1 MSDFYLKMISSNGV
15 FYEGLCNSLIIPAP
29 DGERAVM
36 AHHEELMIAVTEG
49 EARFR
54 KKEGEAFTSV
64 VVGRGYCQVANNRV
78 VLLTD
83 TIESEH
89 PGVSYDAGGHGK
101 STCKDQGIGKICRIL
116 KLRIIKKMQAVW
128 PAFCCSVFI
137 FRGWGSRFQRG

>member
-54 KKEGEAFTSV
+54 KKEGEAFASV

-83 TIESEH
+83 TIERPEDIDEKRAREALERANERLRQKQSIREYHMTRAAMARALARIRESEKF
-89 PGVSYDAGGHGK
+89 AGY
-101 STCKDQGIGKICRIL
+101 
-116 KLRIIKKMQAVW
+116 
-128 PAFCCSVFI
+128 
-137 FRGWGSRFQRG
+137 

>member
-83 TIESEH
+83 TIERPEDIDEKRAREALERANERLRQKQSIREYHMTRAAMARALARIRESEKF
-89 PGVSYDAGGHGK
+89 AGH
-101 STCKDQGIGKICRIL
+101 
-116 KLRIIKKMQAVW
+116 
-128 PAFCCSVFI
+128 
-137 FRGWGSRFQRG
+137 

>member
-1 MSDFYLKMISSNGV
+1 MSDFYLKMISSNGI

-49 EARFR
+49 EAKFR

-64 VVGRGYCQVANNRV
+64 VVGRGFCQVANNRV

-83 TIESEH
+83 TIERPEDIDEKRAREALERANERLRQKQSIREYHMTRAAMARALARIRESEKFT
-89 PGVSYDAGGHGK
+89 GH
-101 STCKDQGIGKICRIL
+101 
-116 KLRIIKKMQAVW
+116 
-128 PAFCCSVFI
+128 
-137 FRGWGSRFQRG
+137 

>member
-1 MSDFYLKMISSNGV
+1 MMSDFYLKMISSNGV

-83 TIESEH
+83 TIERPEDIDENRAREALERANERLRQNQSIREYHMTRAAMARALARIRESEKF
-89 PGVSYDAGGHGK
+89 AGH
-101 STCKDQGIGKICRIL
+101 
-116 KLRIIKKMQAVW
+116 
-128 PAFCCSVFI
+128 
-137 FRGWGSRFQRG
+137 

>member
-1 MSDFYLKMISSNGV
+1 MMSDFYLKMISSNGV

-83 TIESEH
+83 TIERPEDIDEKRAREALERANERLRQKQSIREYHMTRAAMARALARIRESEKF
-89 PGVSYDAGGHGK
+89 AGH
-101 STCKDQGIGKICRIL
+101 
-116 KLRIIKKMQAVW
+116 
-128 PAFCCSVFI
+128 
-137 FRGWGSRFQRG
+137 

>member
-36 AHHEELMIAVTEG
+36 AHHEELKIAVTEG

-83 TIESEH
+83 TIERPEDIDEKRAREALERANERLRQKQSIREYHMTRAAMARALARIRESEKF
-89 PGVSYDAGGHGK
+89 AGY
-101 STCKDQGIGKICRIL
+101 
-116 KLRIIKKMQAVW
+116 
-128 PAFCCSVFI
+128 
-137 FRGWGSRFQRG
+137 

>member
-1 MSDFYLKMISSNGV
+1 MMSDFYLKMISSNGI

-49 EARFR
+49 EAKFR

-64 VVGRGYCQVANNRV
+64 VVGRGFCQVANNRV

-83 TIESEH
+83 TIERPEDIDEKRAREALERANERLRQKQSIREYHMTRAAMARALARIRESEKFT
-89 PGVSYDAGGHGK
+89 GH
-101 STCKDQGIGKICRIL
+101 
-116 KLRIIKKMQAVW
+116 
-128 PAFCCSVFI
+128 
-137 FRGWGSRFQRG
+137 

>member
-1 MSDFYLKMISSNGV
+1 MSDFYLKMISSNGI

-83 TIESEH
+83 TIERPEDIDEKRAREALERANERLRQKQSIREYHMTRAAMARALARIRESEKFT
-89 PGVSYDAGGHGK
+89 GH
-101 STCKDQGIGKICRIL
+101 
-116 KLRIIKKMQAVW
+116 
-128 PAFCCSVFI
+128 
-137 FRGWGSRFQRG
+137 

>member
-83 TIESEH
+83 TIERPEDIDEKRAREALERANERLRQKQSIREYHMTRAAMARALARIRESEKFT
-89 PGVSYDAGGHGK
+89 GH
-101 STCKDQGIGKICRIL
+101 
-116 KLRIIKKMQAVW
+116 
-128 PAFCCSVFI
+128 
-137 FRGWGSRFQRG
+137 

>member
-1 MSDFYLKMISSNGV
+1 MMSDFYLKMISSNGV

-83 TIESEH
+83 TIERPEDIDEKRAREALERANERLRQKQSIREYHMTRAAMARALARIRESEKFT
-89 PGVSYDAGGHGK
+89 GH
-101 STCKDQGIGKICRIL
+101 
-116 KLRIIKKMQAVW
+116 
-128 PAFCCSVFI
+128 
-137 FRGWGSRFQRG
+137 

>member
-64 VVGRGYCQVANNRV
+64 VVGRGYCRVSLFADSIEKPEDIDENRAREALERANER
-78 VLLTD
+78 LRQKQSIREYHMTRAAMARALAR
-83 TIESEH
+83 IRESEKF
-89 PGVSYDAGGHGK
+89 AGY
-101 STCKDQGIGKICRIL
+101 
-116 KLRIIKKMQAVW
+116 
-128 PAFCCSVFI
+128 
-137 FRGWGSRFQRG
+137 

>member
-83 TIESEH
+83 TIERPEDIDEKRAREALERANERLRQKQSIREYHMTRAAMARALARIRESEKF
-89 PGVSYDAGGHGK
+89 AGY
-101 STCKDQGIGKICRIL
+101 
-116 KLRIIKKMQAVW
+116 
-128 PAFCCSVFI
+128 
-137 FRGWGSRFQRG
+137 

>member
-1 MSDFYLKMISSNGV
+1 MMSDFYLKMISSNGV

-83 TIESEH
+83 TIERPEDIDEKRAREALERANERLRQKQSIREYHMTRAAMARALARIRESEKF
-89 PGVSYDAGGHGK
+89 AGY
-101 STCKDQGIGKICRIL
+101 
-116 KLRIIKKMQAVW
+116 
-128 PAFCCSVFI
+128 
-137 FRGWGSRFQRG
+137 

>member
-83 TIESEH
+83 TIERPEDIDEKRAREALERANERLRQKQSIREYHMTRAAMARALARIRESEKFT
-89 PGVSYDAGGHGK
+89 GY
-101 STCKDQGIGKICRIL
+101 
-116 KLRIIKKMQAVW
+116 
-128 PAFCCSVFI
+128 
-137 FRGWGSRFQRG
+137 

>member
-64 VVGRGYCQVANNRV
+64 VGRGYCQVANNRV

-83 TIESEH
+83 TIERPEDIDEKRAREALERANERLRQKQSIREYHMTRAAMARALARIRESEKF
-89 PGVSYDAGGHGK
+89 AGY
-101 STCKDQGIGKICRIL
+101 
-116 KLRIIKKMQAVW
+116 
-128 PAFCCSVFI
+128 
-137 FRGWGSRFQRG
+137 

>member
-36 AHHEELMIAVTEG
+36 AHHEELMIAVAEG

-64 VVGRGYCQVANNRV
+64 AVGRGYCQVANNRV
-78 VLLTD
+78 VLLAD
-83 TIESEH
+83 TIERPEDIDENRAREALERANERLRQKQSIREYHMTRAAMARALARIRESEKFAEH
-89 PGVSYDAGGHGK
+89 
-101 STCKDQGIGKICRIL
+101 
-116 KLRIIKKMQAVW
+116 
-128 PAFCCSVFI
+128 
-137 FRGWGSRFQRG
+137 

>member
-1 MSDFYLKMISSNGV
+1 MSDFYLKMISSNGI

-64 VVGRGYCQVANNRV
+64 VVGRGFCQVANNRV

-83 TIESEH
+83 TIERPEDIDENRAREALERANERLRQKQSIQEYYH
-89 PGVSYDAGGHGK
+89 TKASLARAMNRLKVSK
-101 STCKDQGIGKICRIL
+101 RKE
-116 KLRIIKKMQAVW
+116 W
-128 PAFCCSVFI
+128 
-137 FRGWGSRFQRG
+137 

>member
-1 MSDFYLKMISSNGV
+1 MMSDFYLKMISSNGV

-83 TIESEH
+83 TIERPEVIDETRAREARERANERLRQKQSIREYHMTRAAMARALARIRESEKF
-89 PGVSYDAGGHGK
+89 AGY
-101 STCKDQGIGKICRIL
+101 
-116 KLRIIKKMQAVW
+116 
-128 PAFCCSVFI
+128 
-137 FRGWGSRFQRG
+137 